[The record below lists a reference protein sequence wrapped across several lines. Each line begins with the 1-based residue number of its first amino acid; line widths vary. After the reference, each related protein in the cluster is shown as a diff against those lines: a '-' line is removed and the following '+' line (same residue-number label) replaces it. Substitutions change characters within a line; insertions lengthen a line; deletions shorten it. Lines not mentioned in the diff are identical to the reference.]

1 MLPRLMKKTGTLMRI
16 PTFWSHIES
25 KDASSEAPVWR
36 VILWEGVLR
45 TVEKQEHWKQG
56 KPGEEGKGGGRGK
69 VAPCSQWYVLNFC
82 LLLCQLLCVF

>member
-25 KDASSEAPVWR
+25 KDASIEAPVWR

-45 TVEKQEHWKQG
+45 QWRNKNTGNKANRGNRGRE
-56 KPGEEGKGGGRGK
+56 GGGAK
-69 VAPCSQWYVLNFC
+69 
-82 LLLCQLLCVF
+82 